1 MHTCYVSYN
10 LSVFLSHFVGRSKH
24 RAVVC
29 ILLLTINF
37 MSDGNSNTVNNT
49 MVLLFV
55 SVSMYSIIV
64 HDQYL
69 YVNQDQKLKLVV
81 T

>member
-10 LSVFLSHFVGRSKH
+10 LSVFLSYFVGRSKC

-29 ILLLTINF
+29 ILLLTIRF

-55 SVSMYSIIV
+55 SVRIYSIIV

-69 YVNQDQKLKLVV
+69 YVNQNQKLN
-81 T
+81 

>member
-1 MHTCYVSYN
+1 M
-10 LSVFLSHFVGRSKH
+10 
-24 RAVVC
+24 VC
-29 ILLLTINF
+29 ILLLTIHF

-55 SVSMYSIIV
+55 SVRIYSIIV

-69 YVNQDQKLKLVV
+69 YVNQYQNLN
-81 T
+81 